1 MVLLGKGVA
10 QTYDFDKY
18 FSFSSPFF
26 TSFHFTNIYWASHN
40 ARGVDEDER
49 LYFQSPLV
57 GPVIEATVDVG
68 DTSDSYTLPIFLLEQ
83 IAQHRGFGFCASAV
97 CALLR

>member
-26 TSFHFTNIYWASHN
+26 TSFHFTNIY
-40 ARGVDEDER
+40 
-49 LYFQSPLV
+49 
-57 GPVIEATVDVG
+57 
-68 DTSDSYTLPIFLLEQ
+68 
-83 IAQHRGFGFCASAV
+83 
-97 CALLR
+97 